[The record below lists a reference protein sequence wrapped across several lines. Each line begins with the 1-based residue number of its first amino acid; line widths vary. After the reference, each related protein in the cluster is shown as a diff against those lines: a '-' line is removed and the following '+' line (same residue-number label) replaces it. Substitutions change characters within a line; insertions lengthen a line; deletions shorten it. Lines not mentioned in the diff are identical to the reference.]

1 MQLQVKLLEI
11 AEITYLGSRKKQEK
25 YFLTYLEVSKEEER
39 YDWCFQDQNTA
50 SKVNVTL

>member
-1 MQLQVKLLEI
+1 MQLIVSLPEI
-11 AEITYLGSRKKQEK
+11 AETTYLDARKKQEQ